1 MGLAV
6 NKGIQFNRV
15 RDSSLDTIRVGDIAT
30 VEFTGQ
36 SDLGQVPP
44 VVVVDR
50 AQATVVQDQL
60 LVLVRLVG
68 ESTRDSAT

>member
-1 MGLAV
+1 M
-6 NKGIQFNRV
+6 
-15 RDSSLDTIRVGDIAT
+15 
-30 VEFTGQ
+30 EFTGQ

-60 LVLVRLVG
+60 LILAKLME
-68 ESTRDSAT
+68 ESIRDNATYLL

>member
-1 MGLAV
+1 M
-6 NKGIQFNRV
+6 
-15 RDSSLDTIRVGDIAT
+15 
-30 VEFTGQ
+30 EFTGQ

-68 ESTRDSAT
+68 ESTRDSVTWLL